1 MFTIQDAN
9 VIERGERRGDNLARK
24 VALREVEGV
33 RTEVAGSSGNATVI
47 YNRLSR
53 ENDSRIDL
61 GRIDLHLLT
70 YCLLLAV
77 EEKRFPTGARWGGG
91 ARRNNGANRW
101 IRETRRR
108 NNATSRFHCS

>member
-1 MFTIQDAN
+1 MSTIHDAN
-9 VIERGERRGDNLARK
+9 VIGGERRGDNLARK

-70 YCLLLAV
+70 YCLLAV